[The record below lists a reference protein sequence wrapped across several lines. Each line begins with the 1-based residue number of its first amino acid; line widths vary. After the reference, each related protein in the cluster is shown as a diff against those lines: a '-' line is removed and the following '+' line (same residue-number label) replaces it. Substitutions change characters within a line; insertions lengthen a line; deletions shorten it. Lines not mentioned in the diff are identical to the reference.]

1 MKTIRIFALLFGLVM
16 ASACTDGNFTMNTE
30 IHADGTCSRDIW
42 FKADSATLVDS
53 TQRNNPYLNRV
64 LNSRDWQKTWCVKGP
79 KSDVSAVVENP
90 YPMSQAQY
98 DSVAVLCVDNRKSKS
113 VKDTVLIHAR
123 RDFRSVE
130 EMAELCPI
138 TVAGRQ
144 VSSTPKF
151 EKKFRWFYTEYTYTE
166 AFESFAPAFKIQLC
180 PMYMSETSAN
190 YWLTGYPNLAK
201 GFSGAEMKELN
212 ENLEQSFGRYV
223 NANRLRDVVEIIGDN
238 YSSIE
243 NAPMTWPEMR
253 DKMAFYY
260 YSDSLSGDYVNF
272 EPGKIITKVLHS
284 DVYERA
290 LAENPKMV
298 RDERRYSSLYMLG
311 VSCRIKMPGQIV
323 EVAECSNGSIGDNGL
338 FFYRLTGFRL
348 LAPHYEIGVTSREK
362 NVWAYVVTVFFAL
375 GLLFFAVRYLWRN
388 GR

>member
-30 IHADGTCSRDIW
+30 IRADGTCSRDIW

-53 TQRNNPYLNRV
+53 TQRNNTYLNRV
-64 LNSRDWQKTWCVKGP
+64 LSSKDWQKTWCVKGS
-79 KSDVSAVVENP
+79 KSDVSAVEEKP

-98 DSVAVLCVDNRKSKS
+98 DSVAVLCADNRKSKS

-130 EMAELCPI
+130 EMTELCPI

-166 AFESFAPAFKIQLC
+166 TFESFAPAFKIQLC

-243 NAPMTWPEMR
+243 NVPMTWPEMR

-272 EPGKIITKVLHS
+272 EPEKFITKVLHS
-284 DVYERA
+284 DVYEKA
-290 LAENPKMV
+290 LAENSKMV
-298 RDERRYSSLYMLG
+298 RDERLYSSLYMLG
-311 VSCRIKMPGQIV
+311 VSCSIKMPGQIV
-323 EVAECSNGSIGDNGL
+323 DVAECSNGSIGDNGL

-362 NVWAYVVTVFFAL
+362 NIWAYVVTVVFAL
-375 GLLFFAVRYLWRN
+375 GLLFFAVRFLWRN

>member
-30 IHADGTCSRDIW
+30 IRADGTCSRDIW

-53 TQRNNPYLNRV
+53 TQRNNTYLNRV
-64 LNSRDWQKTWCVKGP
+64 LSSKDWQKTWRVKGP

-98 DSVAVLCVDNRKSKS
+98 DSVAVLCADNRKSKS

-166 AFESFAPAFKIQLC
+166 TFESFAPAFKIQLC

-243 NAPMTWPEMR
+243 NVPMTWPEMR
-253 DKMAFYY
+253 DKMANYY

-272 EPGKIITKVLHS
+272 EPEKFITKVLHS
-284 DVYERA
+284 DVYEKA
-290 LAENPKMV
+290 LAENSKMV
-298 RDERRYSSLYMLG
+298 RDERLYSSLYMLS
-311 VSCRIKMPGQIV
+311 VSCSIKMPGQIV

-362 NVWAYVVTVFFAL
+362 NIWAYVVTVVFAL